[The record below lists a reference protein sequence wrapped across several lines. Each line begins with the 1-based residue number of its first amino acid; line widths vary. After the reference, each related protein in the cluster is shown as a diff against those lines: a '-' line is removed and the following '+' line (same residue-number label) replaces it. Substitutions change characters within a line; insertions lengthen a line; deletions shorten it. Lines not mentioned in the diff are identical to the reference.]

1 MGMTQWVQMKLNP
14 APGDPVQARMFALM
28 PLVMTF
34 MFAAFSSGL
43 VIYYTWNNLLSMAQ
57 QYFMM
62 KREGVPVHLF
72 ENLRP
77 PAIVMKLL
85 GVAKPQAKE

>member
-1 MGMTQWVQMKLNP
+1 M
-14 APGDPVQARMFALM
+14 PVM
-28 PLVMTF
+28 MTF

-43 VIYYTWNNLLSMAQ
+43 VIYYTWNNMLSMAQ
-57 QYFMM
+57 QYLMM

-77 PAIVMKLL
+77 PAFVAKLL
-85 GVAKPQAKE
+85 GAKSQADK

>member
-1 MGMTQWVQMKLNP
+1 M
-14 APGDPVQARMFALM
+14 
-28 PLVMTF
+28 MTF

-43 VIYYTWNNLLSMAQ
+43 VIYYTWNNMLSMAQ
-57 QYFMM
+57 QYLMM

-77 PAIVMKLL
+77 PAFRRPNRTVCTRRHS
-85 GVAKPQAKE
+85 PDN

>member
-1 MGMTQWVQMKLNP
+1 M
-14 APGDPVQARMFALM
+14 PVM
-28 PLVMTF
+28 MTF

-57 QYFMM
+57 QGYMM
-62 KREGVPVHLF
+62 KKEGVPIHLF

-77 PAIVMKLL
+77 PAFVMKLL
-85 GVAKPQAKE
+85 GGAKSLAKK

>member
-1 MGMTQWVQMKLNP
+1 
-14 APGDPVQARMFALM
+14 
-28 PLVMTF
+28 
-34 MFAAFSSGL
+34 
-43 VIYYTWNNLLSMAQ
+43 MAQ